1 MCCGMCT
8 LILNTLAVIYM
19 LKSVQ
24 TKVVETKE
32 VLSEEEDVS
41 KLQDTLDSD
50 KEYTKNITLM
60 NDALKELN
68 TFMLGVEE
76 ERGTNE

>member
-19 LKSVQ
+19 LKSAQ

-32 VLSEEEDVS
+32 VLPEEEDVS